1 MDNFTN
7 PPLEELEEVREAVG
21 EPDQFDFSNTSEE
34 TETVQEEENSSD
46 YKEAD
51 GLGLLIEELFDSV
64 EEIKRTFEELRTT
77 TENILSGASMSK
89 EASDNAE
96 LSSKKLTE
104 TSENI
109 AKIADNTTAKIEA
122 LKDIIGISTSK
133 INTLIS
139 NVKIASVKNLNSAKM
154 VDELEVQAE
163 EIGNVVKTVARIA
176 DQTNL
181 LALNAAIEAARAG
194 EHGKGFAVVA
204 DEVRNLAEGA
214 EKSTKDIRELIKTIQ
229 DIVKQSA
236 NRIKESSSKAE
247 KQAEK
252 GNEITEVL
260 NSINHTVNVILESS
274 KEINSYARN
283 LQRTISRFAKQ
294 TDEIASISES
304 AADTAEKASSDVHEQ
319 AKSFEHVENI
329 VEELLEISKETGIA
343 SEEKFDEITSE
354 LFSAVQESG
363 AASKEIKN
371 SIGEIVNEINNQ
383 SSATDNG
390 INLVKEIENNI
401 EENFDMVKKAYG
413 EAKNLMEL
421 LVKHKKQVVN
431 QVDEIEKS
439 VEESKNAS
447 ESIKNL
453 EIGMRK
459 IEKIVDTITKM
470 SMQTNMLAVNG
481 AIEAARAGEFGKG
494 FAVVAS
500 DIRLL
505 ATDSENNAEKIKDMI
520 RNIQDQVQ
528 MVTQDVMESGISA
541 SQEAKEAKA
550 ITEHLERIDLIMN
563 DVLNGFNQ
571 INNELNDS
579 IVAIK
584 DAKDNIEKTAST
596 VDESITASQHAFSSA
611 KYQSDTMERMIKV
624 IEDITSNQNN
634 D

>member
-1 MDNFTN
+1 MDKFTT
-7 PPLEELEEVREAVG
+7 PPLEVVEKSDKANVESL
-21 EPDQFDFSNTSEE
+21 DYDFSDASGETYVLAEE
-34 TETVQEEENSSD
+34 AGSD
-46 YKEAD
+46 YSESD
-51 GLGLLIEELFDSV
+51 GLGLLIDELFDSV
-64 EEIKRTFEELRTT
+64 EDIKKTFEELRITMDS
-77 TENILSGASMSK
+77 ILSGASLSK
-89 EASDNAE
+89 EAADNAE
-96 LSSKKLTE
+96 LSAKKLTE

-109 AKIADNTTAKIEA
+109 AKIADNTTSKIET

-252 GNEITEVL
+252 GNEITKVL
-260 NSINHTVNVILESS
+260 NSINYTVNVILESS

-283 LQRTISRFAKQ
+283 LQKTISMFAKQ
-294 TDEIASISES
+294 TDEITSISEL
-304 AADTAEKASSDVHEQ
+304 AADTAEKASFDVNKQ
-319 AKSFEHVENI
+319 AKSFEDVKNI
-329 VEELLEISKETGIA
+329 VEELSKISKEKEINTEKDLNGITTGLFA
-343 SEEKFDEITSE
+343 S
-354 LFSAVQESG
+354 LQEAG
-363 AASKEIKN
+363 VAFKEIKN
-371 SIGEIVNEINNQ
+371 SIEKIAAEINNQ

-390 INLVKEIENNI
+390 ISLVKDIENNI
-401 EENFDMVKKAYG
+401 EENFDMVKKAYDD
-413 EAKNLMEL
+413 ANNLMEL
-421 LVKHKKQVVN
+421 LVKHKKQVIN

-447 ESIKNL
+447 ESIKHL

-541 SQEAKEAKA
+541 SQEAKEAKS
-550 ITEHLERIDLIMN
+550 ITEHLERIDLIMR
-563 DVLNGFNQ
+563 DVLNGFSQ
-571 INNELNDS
+571 IDQELRDS
-579 IVAIK
+579 IIAIK
-584 DAKDNIEKTAST
+584 AAKNNIEKTAST
-596 VDESITASQHAFSSA
+596 VDESLTVSRHAFSSA
-611 KYQSDTMERMIKV
+611 KYQSETMDRMMKV
-624 IEDITSNQNN
+624 LEDISSN
-634 D
+634 

>member
-1 MDNFTN
+1 VDKFTT
-7 PPLEELEEVREAVG
+7 PPLEVVEKSDKANVESL
-21 EPDQFDFSNTSEE
+21 DYDFSDASGETYVLAEE
-34 TETVQEEENSSD
+34 AGSD
-46 YKEAD
+46 YSESD
-51 GLGLLIEELFDSV
+51 GLGLLIDELFDSV
-64 EEIKRTFEELRTT
+64 EDIKKTFEELRITMDS
-77 TENILSGASMSK
+77 ILSGASLSK
-89 EASDNAE
+89 EAADNAE
-96 LSSKKLTE
+96 LSAKKLTE

-109 AKIADNTTAKIEA
+109 AKIADNTTSKIET

-252 GNEITEVL
+252 GNEITKVL
-260 NSINHTVNVILESS
+260 NSINYTVNVILESS

-283 LQRTISRFAKQ
+283 LQKTISMFAKQ
-294 TDEIASISES
+294 TDEITSISEL
-304 AADTAEKASSDVHEQ
+304 AADTAEKASFDVNKQ
-319 AKSFEHVENI
+319 AKSFEDVKNI
-329 VEELLEISKETGIA
+329 VEELSKISKEKEINTEKDLNGITTGLFA
-343 SEEKFDEITSE
+343 S
-354 LFSAVQESG
+354 LQEAG
-363 AASKEIKN
+363 VAFKEIKN
-371 SIGEIVNEINNQ
+371 SIEKIAAEINNQ

-390 INLVKEIENNI
+390 ISLVKDIENNI
-401 EENFDMVKKAYG
+401 EENFDMVKKAYDD
-413 EAKNLMEL
+413 ANNLMEL
-421 LVKHKKQVVN
+421 LVKHKKQVIN

-447 ESIKNL
+447 ESIKHL

-541 SQEAKEAKA
+541 SQEAKEAKS
-550 ITEHLERIDLIMN
+550 ITEHLERIDLIMR
-563 DVLNGFNQ
+563 DVLNGFSQ
-571 INNELNDS
+571 IDQELRDS
-579 IVAIK
+579 IIAIK
-584 DAKDNIEKTAST
+584 AAKNNIEKTAST
-596 VDESITASQHAFSSA
+596 VDESLTVSRHAFSSA
-611 KYQSDTMERMIKV
+611 KYQSETMDRMMKV
-624 IEDITSNQNN
+624 LEDISSN
-634 D
+634 